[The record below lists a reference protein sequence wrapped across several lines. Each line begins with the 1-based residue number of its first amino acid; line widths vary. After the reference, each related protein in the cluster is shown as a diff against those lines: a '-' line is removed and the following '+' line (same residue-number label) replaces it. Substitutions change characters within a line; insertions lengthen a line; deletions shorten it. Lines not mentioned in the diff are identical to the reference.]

1 MERDKFCLRWND
13 FAENFTSAFR
23 ELREHTAFF
32 DLTLACEDEEIK
44 VHKVILA
51 TCSSFFRNILQRH
64 PQQHTLLYLK
74 GVKYSDLQAV
84 ITFMYHGEVNVA
96 QEDLSSFLAVAAD
109 LKIKGLTENQKATP
123 AARKHSAPPSICPP
137 IVRTTPKTNHAPS
150 LLEHSSHTVPH
161 SENDLHE
168 VSVKSEPTDQVKL
181 ACLEQDSII
190 STPED
195 DLDLCI
201 SYEDDDYQNQDQ
213 QQQLSFHRS
222 VAEDLETDSS
232 KGQLD
237 MDMDSL
243 MSDTGSGTMCL
254 LCYKVLAYRHDAR
267 RHIRMK
273 HSGDNTGITCDICG
287 KKSKHRWSHADH
299 MRQKHGQYSNK
310 HR

>member
-23 ELREHTAFF
+23 ELREDTAFF

-137 IVRTTPKTNHAPS
+137 IVRTTPKTDHAPS
-150 LLEHSSHTVPH
+150 LLKHSSHTVQHPRPPPAH
-161 SENDLHE
+161 SENDLQE

-181 ACLEQDSII
+181 ACQEQDRII
-190 STPED
+190 STPDD

-201 SYEDDDYQNQDQ
+201 TYQDEDYQDQDE

-232 KGQLD
+232 KGK
-237 MDMDSL
+237 
-243 MSDTGSGTMCL
+243 GS
-254 LCYKVLAYRHDAR
+254 
-267 RHIRMK
+267 
-273 HSGDNTGITCDICG
+273 
-287 KKSKHRWSHADH
+287 
-299 MRQKHGQYSNK
+299 
-310 HR
+310 